1 MYTHT
6 HMCACLAGVYPEGKC
21 FLNISEHFQHFHTYG
36 THKHHIKFH
45 KTRLWKGIA
54 YRMKYDMVDSPYSM
68 RSEFR
73 SNYQMAELNTENP
86 YVWWQLGTAVDIL
99 AFPAKCLSRCRVLHF
114 NITIW
119 HKNPGEEL
127 YAGIKGNL
135 KGHCWI
141 LPSSHHM
148 WRAEGVKERDLF
160 FLPFAQMLIQS

>member
-1 MYTHT
+1 MFSSRISSPGQGSSVCVCVCACACTHT
-6 HMCACLAGVYPEGKC
+6 HTRTRMCVCLAGVYPERKC
-21 FLNISEHFQHFHTYG
+21 FLNISEHFQHFRTYG

-54 YRMKYDMVDSPYSM
+54 YRMKYDMVHSPYSI

-119 HKNPGEEL
+119 H
-127 YAGIKGNL
+127 
-135 KGHCWI
+135 
-141 LPSSHHM
+141 
-148 WRAEGVKERDLF
+148 
-160 FLPFAQMLIQS
+160 